1 MKKRLILKIILNIG
15 LIVIIAWLIHIGIF
29 WSKQYYAFSAAPIAE
44 VKNFLIDAVL
54 SFVFA
59 LFSLF
64 ILILIDF
71 KGLSYLTDSTI
82 KSMNEKKEATAEAKK
97 QKRIETLEK
106 ELNGLKKE
114 K

>member
-15 LIVIIAWLIHIGIF
+15 LIAIIAWSIHIGIF

-82 KSMNEKKEATAEAKK
+82 KSIHKNKEARK
-97 QKRIETLEK
+97 QKKIEALEK
-106 ELNGLKKE
+106 ELNELKKDE
-114 K
+114 Q